1 MIDFISGDVVSLTPT
16 EVVIAN
22 GGVGYLLQISMQ
34 TYTAIEGKVTVLLY
48 AHEAIREDAH
58 DLYGFVTKT
67 ERTLFRL
74 LISVSGVGSNT
85 ARLLLSSY
93 ESGEL
98 VSMIRSADAARLCQ
112 AKGIGTKTAQRIIVD
127 LQNKV
132 GDLATGG
139 TGSLAAHNTKRDEA
153 LFALIALGFTRAAS
167 EKVLDALLKSD
178 ATLSVE
184 QLIKGA
190 LRQL

>member
-1 MIDFISGDVVSLTPT
+1 MIDFISGDVVSLSPT

-22 GGVGYLLQISMQ
+22 GGMGYMLQISMQ

-48 AHEAIREDAH
+48 VHEAIREDAY
-58 DLYGFVTKT
+58 DLYGFLTKT
-67 ERTLFRL
+67 ERSLFRL

-93 ESGEL
+93 ESAEL
-98 VSMIRSADAARLCQ
+98 VAIIRDGDSTRLCQ

-132 GDLATGG
+132 GDLSVVG
-139 TGSLAAHNTKRDEA
+139 TGALAAHNTKRDEA
-153 LFALIALGFTRAAS
+153 LFALIALGFARAAS

-178 ATLSVE
+178 ASLTVE
-184 QLIKGA
+184 QLIKAA

>member
-22 GGVGYLLQISMQ
+22 GGVGYLFQISMQ

-48 AHEAIREDAH
+48 AHESIREDAY
-58 DLYGFVTKT
+58 DLYGFLTKT
-67 ERTLFRL
+67 ERSLFRL
-74 LISVSGVGSNT
+74 LISVSGVGANT

-93 ESGEL
+93 ETTEL
-98 VSMIRSADAARLCQ
+98 VAIIRDGDAVRLCQ

-132 GDLATGG
+132 GELGG
-139 TGSLAAHNTKRDEA
+139 VSGGRLAAHNTKRDEA
-153 LFALIALGFTRAAS
+153 LFALIALGFARAAS
-167 EKVLDALLKSD
+167 EKVLDSLLKSD
-178 ATLSVE
+178 ATLTVE
-184 QLIKGA
+184 QLIKAA

>member
-1 MIDFISGDVVSLTPT
+1 MIDFISGDVASLTPT

-22 GGVGYLLQISMQ
+22 GGVGYLFQISMQ

-48 AHEAIREDAH
+48 AHESIREDAYE
-58 DLYGFVTKT
+58 LYGFLTKA
-67 ERTLFRL
+67 ERSLFRL
-74 LISVSGVGSNT
+74 LISVSGVGANT

-93 ESGEL
+93 ETAEL
-98 VSMIRSADAARLCQ
+98 VSIIRDGDAVRLCQ

-132 GDLATGG
+132 GELGAAGG
-139 TGSLAAHNTKRDEA
+139 GRLAAHNTKRDEA
-153 LFALIALGFTRAAS
+153 LFALIALGFARAAS
-167 EKVLDALLKSD
+167 EKVLDSLLKSD
-178 ATLSVE
+178 ATLTVE
-184 QLIKGA
+184 QLIKAA

>member
-16 EVVIAN
+16 EVVLAN
-22 GGVGYLLQISMQ
+22 GGVGYLFQISMQ

-48 AHEAIREDAH
+48 AHESIREDAY
-58 DLYGFVTKT
+58 DLYGFLTKT
-67 ERTLFRL
+67 ERSLFRL
-74 LISVSGVGSNT
+74 LISVSGVGANT

-93 ESGEL
+93 ETTEL
-98 VSMIRSADAARLCQ
+98 VSIIRDGDAVRLCQ

-132 GDLATGG
+132 GELGG
-139 TGSLAAHNTKRDEA
+139 VSGGRLAAHNTKRDEA
-153 LFALIALGFTRAAS
+153 LFALIALGFARAAS
-167 EKVLDALLKSD
+167 EKVLDSLLKSD
-178 ATLSVE
+178 ATLTVE
-184 QLIKGA
+184 QLIKAA

>member
-48 AHEAIREDAH
+48 AHEAIREDAY

-98 VSMIRSADAARLCQ
+98 VAMIRNGDAARLCQ

-132 GDLATGG
+132 GDLSVADTGA
-139 TGSLAAHNTKRDEA
+139 LAAHNTKRDEA
-153 LFALIALGFTRAAS
+153 LFALIALGFSRAAS

-178 ATLSVE
+178 ASLSVE

-190 LRQL
+190 

>member
-48 AHEAIREDAH
+48 AHEAIREDAY

-98 VSMIRSADAARLCQ
+98 VAMIR
-112 AKGIGTKTAQRIIVD
+112 KGIGTKTAQRIIVD

-132 GDLATGG
+132 GDLSVADTGA
-139 TGSLAAHNTKRDEA
+139 LAAHNTKRDEA
-153 LFALIALGFTRAAS
+153 LFALIALGFSRAAS

-178 ATLSVE
+178 ASLSVE

>member
-48 AHEAIREDAH
+48 AYEAIREDAY

-98 VSMIRSADAARLCQ
+98 VAMIRNGDAARLCQ

-132 GDLATGG
+132 GDLSVADTGA
-139 TGSLAAHNTKRDEA
+139 LAAHNTKRDEA
-153 LFALIALGFTRAAS
+153 LFALIALGFSRAAS

-178 ATLSVE
+178 ASLSVE